1 MLNFEF
7 GKIDTLV
14 NGDTSTQLVK
24 NDKITILA

>member
-24 NDKITILA
+24 MIKLQF